1 MFILGLTGGIGSGK
15 STVAAL
21 FEKNGIECIDAD
33 LIARE
38 VVAIGQPALTALADH
53 FGIQILHS
61 DGGLNREKL
70 RKIIFEN
77 HVERQWVNQLL
88 HPIIR
93 QTMLEK
99 ALKATSPY
107 VILMIPLLFENSL
120 ETLVSRVLVIDTDEQ
135 TQIMR
140 ASLRD
145 NTSEQHIQSI
155 IRSQISRQE
164 RNNRAHDIIQNSATT
179 SHFELVQQVSVLH
192 QSYLKL
198 SQA

>member
-1 MFILGLTGGIGSGK
+1 MFMIGLTGGIGSGK
-15 STVAAL
+15 STVARL
-21 FEKNGIECIDAD
+21 FEQFEIICIDAD

-38 VVAIGQPALTALADH
+38 IVEVGQPALTALSNH
-53 FGIQILHS
+53 FGEQVLYS
-61 DGGLNREKL
+61 DGSLNREKL
-70 RKIIFEN
+70 RKIIFDN
-77 HVERQWVNQLL
+77 HDERLWVNQLL
-88 HPIIR
+88 HPVIR
-93 QTMLEK
+93 QTMIEK

-155 IRSQISRQE
+155 VSAQISRQE
-164 RNNRAHDIIQNSATT
+164 RNNRAHDIIQNTATT
-179 SHFELVQQVSVLH
+179 SYLELEQQVSILH
-192 QSYLKL
+192 QNYLKL

>member
-1 MFILGLTGGIGSGK
+1 MFMIGLTGGIGSGK
-15 STVAAL
+15 STVARL
-21 FEKNGIECIDAD
+21 FEQFGIICIDAD
-33 LIARE
+33 LIARKIVE
-38 VVAIGQPALTALADH
+38 VGQPALTALSNH
-53 FGIQILHS
+53 FGEQVLYS
-61 DGGLNREKL
+61 DGSLNREKL
-70 RKIIFEN
+70 RKIIFDN
-77 HVERQWVNQLL
+77 HDERLWVNQLL
-88 HPIIR
+88 HPVIR
-93 QTMLEK
+93 QTMIEK

-155 IRSQISRQE
+155 ISAQISREE
-164 RNNRAHDIIQNSATT
+164 RNNRAHDIIQNTATT
-179 SHFELVQQVSVLH
+179 SYLELEQQVSILH
-192 QSYLKL
+192 QNYLKL

>member
-1 MFILGLTGGIGSGK
+1 MFMIGLTGGIGSGK
-15 STVAAL
+15 STVARL
-21 FEKNGIECIDAD
+21 FEQFGIICIDAD
-33 LIARE
+33 LIARKIVE
-38 VVAIGQPALTALADH
+38 VGQPALTALSNH
-53 FGIQILHS
+53 FGEQVLYS
-61 DGGLNREKL
+61 DGSLNREKL
-70 RKIIFEN
+70 RKIIFDN
-77 HVERQWVNQLL
+77 HDERLWVNQLL

-145 NTSEQHIQSI
+145 STSEQHIQSI
-155 IRSQISRQE
+155 ISAQISRQE
-164 RNNRAHDIIQNSATT
+164 RNNRAHDIIQNTATT
-179 SHFELVQQVSVLH
+179 SYLELEQQVSILH
-192 QSYLKL
+192 QNYLEL
-198 SQA
+198 SRA

>member
-1 MFILGLTGGIGSGK
+1 MIGLTGGIGSGK
-15 STVAAL
+15 STVARL
-21 FEKNGIECIDAD
+21 FEQFGIICIDAD

-38 VVAIGQPALTALADH
+38 IVEVGQPALTALSNH
-53 FGIQILHS
+53 FGEQVLYS
-61 DGGLNREKL
+61 DGSLNREKL
-70 RKIIFEN
+70 RKIIFDN
-77 HVERQWVNQLL
+77 HDERLWVNQLL
-88 HPIIR
+88 HPVIR

-155 IRSQISRQE
+155 VSAQISRQE
-164 RNNRAHDIIQNSATT
+164 RNNRAHDIILNTATT
-179 SHFELVQQVSVLH
+179 SYLELEQQVSILH
-192 QSYLKL
+192 QNYLEL
-198 SQA
+198 SRA